1 MDITGTATIYDL
13 LVERTAEHAD
23 MDYLV
28 FVGAESDT
36 TNMTYQEFVESVDRF
51 ATGLHRE
58 GIGQGSGVILH
69 MRTGLEFLSCWFAL
83 AKIGAISVPTNLAS
97 APPELAHAIAKSNA
111 EFVITETSFMET
123 FELATQSRDVQIR
136 KFIVKGAEGGSA
148 GTTPLDRIVESH
160 RDEQTSG
167 HADIDST
174 AVAEILFTSGTTA
187 LPKGAQLTH
196 ANLIRAGYRVAHHYQ
211 LDHDDRVLSM
221 LPLFHVGGQAMGV
234 MCALVAGS
242 TCVLVER
249 YSASSFWDQVKEH
262 RPTFAMVVPTHVRTL
277 LAQEAKPDDRDHT
290 LSKVAFGLKI
300 TDEERSLFEDRFN
313 IRLTYCYGQTE
324 AILLI
329 AIAPLTGDRHWP
341 AVGLPA
347 FDRNVRVVDADG
359 EDVPVGEVGEVIV
372 EADPGRTV
380 MLGYANDP
388 EATENTIREGWL
400 YTGDYASFDSRG
412 FLHFADRKKDM
423 IKRAGENV
431 SALEVETVLTAH
443 PLIDDAAVIG
453 IPDPIRDEA
462 VKAFVVISPGKSLS
476 DEDIGE
482 HCRKH
487 LSAFKIPTV
496 IEYRESLP
504 KTSIGKTIKQELR
517 QSAGN

>member
-13 LVERTAEHAD
+13 LVERADEHGD
-23 MDYLV
+23 RDWLV
-28 FVGAESDT
+28 FVGAESEAIT
-36 TNMTYQEFVESVDRF
+36 FTYRDFVESVDRF
-51 ATGLHRE
+51 AAGLHLE
-58 GIGQGSGVILH
+58 GVGRGSGVIIH
-69 MRTGLEFLSCWFAL
+69 MRTSVEFLSCWFAL
-83 AKIGAISVPTNLAS
+83 AKLGAISIPTNLAS
-97 APPELAHAIAKSNA
+97 APPELAHAITKSDA
-111 EFVITETSFMET
+111 QFVITEISFLET
-123 FELATQSRDVQIR
+123 FELALQHTNTAIR
-136 KFIVKGAEGGSA
+136 RFFTKGGEGEFPNTTSLERISNQGQD
-148 GTTPLDRIVESH
+148 GTPPV
-160 RDEQTSG
+160 
-167 HADIDST
+167 DIDST

-196 ANLIRAGYRVAHHYQ
+196 ANLIRAGHRVAYHYRLGQ
-211 LDHDDRVLSM
+211 EDRVLSM

-249 YSASSFWDQVKEH
+249 YSASSFWQQVKDH
-262 RPTFAMVVPTHVRTL
+262 RPTFTMVVPTHVRTL
-277 LAQEAKPDDRDHT
+277 LAQEARPDDQDHT
-290 LSKVAFGLKI
+290 LSKVAFGLRI
-300 TDEERSLFEDRFN
+300 TDEERSQFEGRFN

-329 AIAPLTGDRHWP
+329 AIAPLSGDRHWP

-347 FDRNVRVVDADG
+347 FDRNVRVVDAGG
-359 EDVPVGEVGEVIV
+359 EDVPLGEVGEVVV

-388 EATENTIREGWL
+388 EATKGTIRDGWL
-400 YTGDYASFDSRG
+400 YTGDYASFDDRG

-423 IKRAGENV
+423 IKRAGENI

-443 PLIDDAAVIG
+443 PLVDDAAVIG
-453 IPDPIRDEA
+453 IPDPLRDEA
-462 VKAFVVISPGKSLS
+462 VKAFVVISPGESLS
-476 DEDIGE
+476 EEDIVQ

-496 IEYRESLP
+496 IEFRESLP

-517 QSAGN
+517 ASTGH